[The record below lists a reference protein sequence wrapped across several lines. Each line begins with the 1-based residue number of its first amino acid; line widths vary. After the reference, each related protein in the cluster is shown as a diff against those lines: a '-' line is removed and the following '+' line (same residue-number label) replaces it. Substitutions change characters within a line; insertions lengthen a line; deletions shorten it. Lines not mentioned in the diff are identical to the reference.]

1 MTYSFTNCG
10 AMNWHK
16 ARQTVRYLVLS
27 LLLIGLLASCENA
40 SERLT
45 LSFIDVGQGDAVLIR
60 SPSGQNVLYDG
71 GRPTKEVLEYL
82 QSVGVTSLDLVIA
95 SHADADHIG
104 GLEAV
109 VRFYKPRLFMDN
121 GLPHDTQTYR
131 GLLRAVRDA
140 GSQLVPPTARRIGL
154 GDASLQVISPPDDP
168 GLSSNDHSVG
178 IVVTYGKFRAALTGD
193 AEEPEFRWW
202 LENVPELLEPV
213 AVYKAAHHGSPNG
226 DSEESIATFEPE
238 TVVISVGRDN
248 AYGHPSA
255 EALALY
261 RDAGAEVYRTDQSGT
276 ISISAAQNGSYQVS
290 VSSTAT
296 SMEPERTDL
305 GTTSSPASSDTDR
318 DCSDFETQ
326 AEAQAFF
333 EAAGPGD
340 PNRLDGNGDGVV
352 CTSRP

>member
-1 MTYSFTNCG
+1 
-10 AMNWHK
+10 MNR
-16 ARQTVRYLVLS
+16 AVNRYELNRRAVTLIGSNLRLGLLMLLVL
-27 LLLIGLLASCENA
+27 IGCKS
-40 SERLT
+40 SPERLT

-71 GRPTKEVLEYL
+71 GRPAAEVLGYL
-82 QSVGVTSLDLVIA
+82 QAAGVKNLELVIA

-109 VRFYKPRLFMDN
+109 VRSYKPRLFMDN

-131 GLLRAVRDA
+131 GLLRAVKDA

-154 GDASLQVISPPDDP
+154 GDASLQVIPPPRDAS
-168 GLSSNDHSVG
+168 LSSNDHSVG
-178 IVVTYGKFRAALTGD
+178 IIVSYGKFRAALTGD
-193 AEEPEFRWW
+193 AERPEFEWW
-202 LENVPELLEPV
+202 LENVPNLLEPV

-226 DSEESIATFEPE
+226 DSEASIATFKPK

-261 RDAGAEVYRTDQSGT
+261 QGAGAEIYRTDQSGT
-276 ISISAAQNGSYQVS
+276 VSVSAAQNGSYQVS
-290 VSSTAT
+290 LSPTAT
-296 SMEPERTDL
+296 TTD
-305 GTTSSPASSDTDR
+305 ASVPKVTPKASNNSDR
-318 DCSDFETQ
+318 NCSDFKTQ

-352 CTSRP
+352 CTSLP

>member
-1 MTYSFTNCG
+1 
-10 AMNWHK
+10 MNHRTVNGYK
-16 ARQTVRYLVLS
+16 AKQIVKYLVLTF
-27 LLLIGLLASCENA
+27 LLLMLVSCESP

-45 LSFIDVGQGDAVLIR
+45 LTFIDVGQGDAVLIR

-71 GRPTKEVLEYL
+71 GRPAKEVLEYL
-82 QSVGVTSLDLVIA
+82 QAVGVTSLELVIA

-109 VRFYKPRLFMDN
+109 VRAYKPRLFMDN
-121 GLPHDTQTYR
+121 GLTHDTQTYR
-131 GLLRAVRDA
+131 GLLQAVKDA

-154 GDASLQVISPPDDP
+154 GDASLQIIPPPSDDS
-168 GLSSNDHSVG
+168 LDSNSHSVG
-178 IVVTYGKFRAALTGD
+178 IIVSYGKFRAALTGD
-193 AEEPEFRWW
+193 AEESEFRWW
-202 LENVPELLEPV
+202 LENVPELLRPV

-226 DSEESIATFEPE
+226 DSPESIGTFKPK

-261 RDAGAEVYRTDQSGT
+261 KGVGAEVYRTDQSGT
-276 ISISAAQNGSYQVS
+276 VQVSAAQGGSYQVS
-290 VSSTAT
+290 VSPTANE
-296 SMEPERTDL
+296 SERTDL
-305 GTTSSPASSDTDR
+305 RPDSSAASGDTDR
-318 DCSDFETQ
+318 NCSDFQTQ

-333 EAAGPGD
+333 EAAGPDD

-352 CTSRP
+352 CTSLP

>member
-1 MTYSFTNCG
+1 MSCCALNTLTRRVTQ
-10 AMNWHK
+10 A
-16 ARQTVRYLVLS
+16 VRRLVLP
-27 LLLIGLLASCENA
+27 LLLLGLLVSCENSA
-40 SERLT
+40 ERLT
-45 LSFIDVGQGDAVLIR
+45 LNFIDVGQGDAVLIR

-71 GRPTKEVLEYL
+71 GRPDEEVLEYL
-82 QSVGVTSLDLVIA
+82 QSVGVTKLELVIA

-109 VRFYKPRLFMDN
+109 VRFYRPRFFMDN

-131 GLLRAVRDA
+131 GLLEAVQDA
-140 GSQLVPPTARRIGL
+140 DAQVIPATARRIGL
-154 GDASLQVISPPDDP
+154 GDASLQVVPPPDDP
-168 GLSSNDHSVG
+168 SLDSNDHSVG
-178 IVVTYGKFRAALTGD
+178 IVVSYGKFQAALTGD
-193 AEEPEFRWW
+193 AEKSEFDWW

-226 DSEESIATFEPE
+226 DSAESIETFRPK

-261 RDAGAEVYRTDQSGT
+261 KGVGAEVYRTDQSGT
-276 ISISAAQNGSYQVS
+276 IGVSAAQSGSYQVS
-290 VSSTAT
+290 VSPTAT
-296 SMEPERTDL
+296 NTEPERTD
-305 GTTSSPASSDTDR
+305 TASSPASDDTDR

-333 EAAGPGD
+333 KAAGPGD

-352 CTSRP
+352 CTSLP